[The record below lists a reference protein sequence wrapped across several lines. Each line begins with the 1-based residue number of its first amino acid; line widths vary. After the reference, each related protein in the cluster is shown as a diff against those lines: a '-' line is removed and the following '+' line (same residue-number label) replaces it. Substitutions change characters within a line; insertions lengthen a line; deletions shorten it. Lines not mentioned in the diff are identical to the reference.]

1 MQKIMLQN
9 PLGGLTVLQGLAD
22 TFGEKT
28 TDWLEC
34 EDGGFK
40 IRQNELVGPATNIV
54 KKKMNI

>member
-1 MQKIMLQN
+1 MLQN

-40 IRQNELVGPATNIV
+40 IRQNELLGPATNIV
-54 KKKMNI
+54 KKKINI